1 MKRIAYPDTAHAR
14 ITEATAESGTILR
27 IVWENG
33 HTSRIDLAPW
43 IDAHADL
50 AGLRSRGA
58 FARVQV
64 VEFGG
69 FVHWGEDGEEE
80 PAIDGLHLWLM
91 EQGQRGVPLT
101 PDALRRWRE
110 SRGLTLDQAADATGV
125 SRRQWAYYEAGQ
137 TVIPYGLGLACKG
150 YDALRKEAA

>member
-14 ITEATAESGTILR
+14 IAEATAEGGTVLLV
-27 IVWENG
+27 VWENG
-33 HTSRIDLAPW
+33 SASRIDLASW
-43 IDAHADL
+43 LDAHADL
-50 AGLRSRGA
+50 AGLRTPDT

-64 VEFGG
+64 GEFGG

-110 SRGLTLDQAADATGV
+110 SRGLTLG
-125 SRRQWAYYEAGQ
+125 
-137 TVIPYGLGLACKG
+137 
-150 YDALRKEAA
+150 